1 MSGPKLIDIV
11 VEGSPAD
18 QSGII
23 QAGDRLVSI
32 NEVPLEGTV
41 LVKFIFKVI
50 SFSAKFK

>member
-32 NEVPLEGTV
+32 NEVPLEGIGLV
-41 LVKFIFKVI
+41 LS
-50 SFSAKFK
+50 SFLLSLLSFG